1 MKINICAFTGH
12 RPTRF
17 KFGYDEEHPDCIKL
31 KQILLQQIFA
41 LIDNGFT
48 TFLTGMALGTDQYAA
63 EIVLG
68 LKVQFTQIKLY
79 CILPCETQA
88 NKWSVEQRDR
98 YFNIL
103 EQADEVIYVSH
114 QYTDTCIHERN
125 RYMVDHANIILAVYD
140 GKPKSGTAHC
150 VNYARKKGRGIIS
163 INPDTFTV
171 TPLLVV
177 VK

>member
-1 MKINICAFTGH
+1 MKISICAFTGH

-17 KFGYDEEHPDCIKL
+17 KFGYDEEYPDCIKL
-31 KQILLQQIFA
+31 KLILLQQISA
-41 LIDNGFT
+41 LIDNGVT

-68 LKVQFTQIKLY
+68 LKSQLPQIKLY

-88 NKWSVEQRDR
+88 NKWSVEQRER

-114 QYTDTCIHERN
+114 QYTDTCMHDRN

-140 GKPKSGTAHC
+140 GQPRSGTAHC
-150 VNYARKKGRGIIS
+150 VNYARKQRRRIIR
-163 INPDTFTV
+163 IDPDTLTV

-177 VK
+177 IK